1 MTNPLRKFSGIL
13 CVAGIA
19 LATAMPAAAASD
31 EEGFADA
38 MALYRDGRYSTAY
51 GHFAKLA
58 DGGHADAARIALLMV
73 RFGPQLYG
81 VLWSASA
88 YQVARWADFASASQ
102 APLVADSGE

>member
-19 LATAMPAAAASD
+19 LATAMPTSAASD
-31 EEGFADA
+31 EERFADA
-38 MALYRDGRYSTAY
+38 MALYRDGRYSAAY
-51 GHFAKLA
+51 GHFATLA

-81 VLWSASA
+81 VPWSASD

>member
-1 MTNPLRKFSGIL
+1 MTNPLRKFPGIL

-19 LATAMPAAAASD
+19 LASAMPASAASD
-31 EEGFADA
+31 EERFAEA
-38 MALYRDGRYSTAY
+38 MALYRDGRYSAAY

-81 VLWSASA
+81 VPWSASP
-88 YQVARWADFASASQ
+88 YQVARWADRASASRP
-102 APLVADSGE
+102 PLVADSGE